1 MVLKNCTHLTLLW
14 PMLGTGWEFDMSRR
28 ATVSIRVDDGLVL
41 RPASPSVL
49 TELQEA
55 FEETWPEVSRAMPW
69 IDIERDLKQ
78 QILSFLDETQRLGRS
93 GLLHHWVM
101 IDPRSERIMGLI
113 GFDRVTRSTKSDWNL
128 GYWVRSLNQKYGV
141 AKRSIRAVLEWLGR
155 GNSIVVELKVD
166 PHNLPGLSTVK
177 HAVREWGGTRA
188 LDGDLS
194 LIHISEPT
202 RPS

>member
-1 MVLKNCTHLTLLW
+1 
-14 PMLGTGWEFDMSRR
+14 MSRR

-101 IDPRSERIMGLI
+101 IRPWDGFLIGLV
-113 GFDRVTRSTKSDWNL
+113 GFDRVTRSERATWNL
-128 GYWVRSLNQKYGV
+128 GYWVRSSEQRHGY
-141 AKRSIRAVLEWLGR
+141 ARRSIDSVLDWLGQV
-155 GNSIVVELKVD
+155 GEMIVEVKVD
-166 PHNLPGLSTVK
+166 PNNTAGSKTVIRTVRKWKGERCVSGDSPITVAGIRTMHECHLIELGPGTS
-177 HAVREWGGTRA
+177 
-188 LDGDLS
+188 
-194 LIHISEPT
+194 
-202 RPS
+202 PS

>member
-1 MVLKNCTHLTLLW
+1 
-14 PMLGTGWEFDMSRR
+14 MSRR

-49 TELQEA
+49 NELQEA

-166 PHNLPGLSTVK
+166 P
-177 HAVREWGGTRA
+177 
-188 LDGDLS
+188 
-194 LIHISEPT
+194 
-202 RPS
+202 

>member
-1 MVLKNCTHLTLLW
+1 
-14 PMLGTGWEFDMSRR
+14 MSRR

-41 RPASPSVL
+41 RPAGPSVL

-55 FEETWPEVSRAMPW
+55 FEETLPEVSRAMPW
-69 IDIERDLKQ
+69 IDMERDLRQ
-78 QILSFLDETQRLGRS
+78 QILSFLDETQRMGRS

-101 IDPRSERIMGLI
+101 TDPRSEQIMGLI

-155 GNSIVVELKVD
+155 GNKIVVELKVD

-177 HAVREWGGTRA
+177 HAVREWGGTREP
-188 LDGDLS
+188 DGDSASTVAGLRTMHHCY
-194 LIHISEPT
+194 LIEIGDRGSPDMSY
-202 RPS
+202 RQVRG